1 MPPPES
7 RHPTE
12 EPPRVARRS
21 PPLQLAAPPPLCV
34 AEVVLLRRERGG
46 EIRACVDALAS
57 WARATGKIEHHAIV
71 PGTASAGAAAAT
83 DRAPASATDRAAAA
97 AGTRAVGAATAAAG
111 TAAAGAATASA
122 ATDRA
127 AAAAAAGATA
137 VAGTTERRSLRQGA
151 RDGYRVARGVAALPA
166 TLRAAHPDVVL
177 LHDPYLGPLAVA
189 RTAHA
194 IGASVV
200 VVRHGSIARDAAALP
215 GPDRLWRPL
224 LRAWMH
230 HAQRVVDGVVAA
242 VDGRP
247 PELEARTAQLARIA
261 ERRRAACAEAV
272 LRREW
277 HEGARARTAPRPR
290 LTLQR

>member
-1 MPPPES
+1 
-7 RHPTE
+7 
-12 EPPRVARRS
+12 
-21 PPLQLAAPPPLCV
+21 
-34 AEVVLLRRERGG
+34 VLLRRERGG
-46 EIRACVDALAS
+46 EIRACVDALAA

-71 PGTASAGAAAAT
+71 PGTAAAT
-83 DRAPASATDRAAAA
+83 YRAPATATDRAAAA
-97 AGTRAVGAATAAAG
+97 AGTSAAGAATAAAG
-111 TAAAGAATASA
+111 TTAAGAATASA

-137 VAGTTERRSLRQGA
+137 AAGTTERRSLRQGA

-166 TLRAAHPDVVL
+166 TLRAAQPDVVL

-189 RTAHA
+189 HTAHA

-242 VDGRP
+242 VDGHP

-261 ERRRAACAEAV
+261 ERRRAACADAL